1 MRGPL
6 VILSGPS
13 GIGKSTVVDRIRA
26 RGDLPLRQSVSVTT
40 RAPRPGEREGEH
52 YNFWD
57 RARFEAELEAG
68 GFLEWAQVHGNY
80 YGTPR
85 RAVELLRDSGLGVV
99 MVIDVQGAE
108 KVRSRCPDAV
118 SIFLLPSRL
127 DDLERRL
134 RDRGTEDEASVQRRL
149 ANARREL
156 ERAGEYDYQVIND
169 DLDTTVEQ
177 VHNIIEQQFGSGGSS
192 T

>member
-40 RAPRPGEREGEH
+40 RDKRPGEREGEH
-52 YNFWD
+52 YYFWD
-57 RARFEAELEAG
+57 RPRFEAEIEAG
-68 GFLEWAQVHGNY
+68 GFLEWAQVHDNY
-80 YGTPR
+80 YGTPKQ
-85 RAVELLRDSGLGVV
+85 AVESMRDRGLGVV
-99 MVIDVQGAE
+99 TVIDVQGAE
-108 KVRSRCPDAV
+108 KVRARCPDAV

-127 DDLERRL
+127 DELERRL
-134 RDRGTEDEASVQRRL
+134 RERGTEDEASVQRRL

-169 DLDTTVEQ
+169 DLDTAVEQ
-177 VHNIIEQQFGSGGSS
+177 VHDIIKQQFKRPGSS

>member
-40 RAPRPGEREGEH
+40 RKKRPGECEGEH
-52 YNFWD
+52 YYFWE
-57 RARFEAELEAG
+57 RPRFEEEIAAG
-68 GFLEWAQVHGNY
+68 EFLEWAEVYGNY

-85 RAVELLRDSGLGVV
+85 RAVESLRDRGLGVV
-99 MVIDVQGAE
+99 MVIDVQGAA
-108 KVRSRCPDAV
+108 KVRTNCPEAV

-134 RDRGTEDEASVQRRL
+134 RERGTEDEASVQRRL

-156 ERAGEYDYQVIND
+156 ECAGEYDYQVVND

-177 VHNIIEQQFGSGGSS
+177 VHNIIKQQFARPGESI
-192 T
+192 

>member
-26 RGDLPLRQSVSVTT
+26 RDDLPLRQSVSVTT
-40 RAPRPGEREGEH
+40 RDPRPGEREGEH
-52 YNFWD
+52 YYFWT
-57 RARFEAELEAG
+57 RPRFEAELEAG
-68 GFLEWAQVHGNY
+68 GFLEWAQVYGNY
-80 YGTPR
+80 YGTPG

-99 MVIDVQGAE
+99 VVIDVQGAA
-108 KVRSRCPDAV
+108 KVRAACPDAV

-149 ANARREL
+149 ANARCEL
-156 ERAGEYDYQVIND
+156 ERAGEYDYQVVND
-169 DLDTTVEQ
+169 DLETTVEQ
-177 VHNIIEQQFGSGGSS
+177 VHNIIKQQFAR
-192 T
+192 

>member
-40 RAPRPGEREGEH
+40 RPPRPGEREGEH
-52 YNFWD
+52 YYFWD
-57 RARFEAELEAG
+57 RPRFEAEIEAG

-80 YGTPR
+80 YGTPK
-85 RAVELLRDSGLGVV
+85 RAVELQRESGLGVV
-99 MVIDVQGAE
+99 TVIDVQGAAQ
-108 KVRSRCPDAV
+108 VRSRCPDAV
-118 SIFLLPSRL
+118 SIFLLPSCL
-127 DDLERRL
+127 DELERRL
-134 RDRGTEDEASVQRRL
+134 RERGTENEASVQRRL
-149 ANARREL
+149 ANARREM

-169 DLDTTVEQ
+169 DLDTAVEQ
-177 VHNIIEQQFGSGGSS
+177 VHNIIKQQFPHPGE
-192 T
+192 TI